1 MSLRA
6 RFHEGVTFRDLNP
19 LNSPFPRAPVV
30 VHHSLYLRLDIIFYL
45 MPSPLDYPAFKRFV
59 IANALTSGVFPLS
72 EMTVMWLFLQGLH
85 NLFLFSFVASSRPVT
100 RIFASPIGGYIG
112 DRFDR
117 ARTYTLT
124 RLATPVTILGIMYC
138 LLTHQYLLGIVLVY
152 VRATIS
158 QLNSVVATTALYT
171 LVPKELMVKA
181 MAVNRFMKEPATVIG
196 TLSWPFLLGLL
207 GAKVLLI
214 SSSVLII
221 TTLLV
226 YKLKVSPGRKDVG
239 FLTGFRL
246 VKEKEEVRG
255 AVVGIVFDQA
265 GGAIVLNYLPYIIQ
279 LYGGGS
285 ILYSI
290 AQALSY
296 AVFLLGSYLN
306 TRYKNAVGIAV
317 LNLVLKISVFISLL
331 VPSPWAPVYAVS
343 AWLLGDAFLEVLWI
357 SSLRV
362 GAGDDQLSSVLGV
375 DESLTNVGRTAV
387 LEVAPVLFPVGMF
400 TVVSLGLAL
409 IGAEG
414 IIQLLHKKIL
424 ELEI

>member
-1 MSLRA
+1 
-6 RFHEGVTFRDLNP
+6 
-19 LNSPFPRAPVV
+19 
-30 VHHSLYLRLDIIFYL
+30 
-45 MPSPLDYPAFKRFV
+45 MPTPLDYPAFKRFV

-152 VRATIS
+152 ARATIS

-279 LYGGGS
+279 LYGGGEHTLQHCTGS
-285 ILYSI
+285 ILRC
-290 AQALSY
+290 LP
-296 AVFLLGSYLN
+296 LG
-306 TRYKNAVGIAV
+306 
-317 LNLVLKISVFISLL
+317 LVLEHQVQERCRDSCTQPCPQDLGVHFP
-331 VPSPWAPVYAVS
+331 PSSEP
-343 AWLLGDAFLEVLWI
+343 LGP
-357 SSLRV
+357 SLRC
-362 GAGDDQLSSVLGV
+362 LGV
-375 DESLTNVGRTAV
+375 A
-387 LEVAPVLFPVGMF
+387 
-400 TVVSLGLAL
+400 LG
-409 IGAEG
+409 
-414 IIQLLHKKIL
+414 
-424 ELEI
+424 